1 MGLGA
6 QNLGGRA
13 HAYCKARV
21 NSLVKPYMQ
30 QVHSQAP
37 LTSTDLPAIVRVD
50 LVRFKIASAED
61 FVVEK
66 LIRRNVNLLE
76 KCMCSKIYYIYKKVR
91 KPISGTNSISTG
103 TEIVP
108 AGPLGT
114 RKIFFSSKMVNF
126 LTPTHP
132 KK

>member
-30 QVHSQAP
+30 QVHSQL

-50 LVRFKIASAED
+50 LVRFKIPSAED

-76 KCMCSKIYYIYKKVR
+76 KCMCSKIYFKK
-91 KPISGTNSISTG
+91 SSQTN
-103 TEIVP
+103 
-108 AGPLGT
+108 
-114 RKIFFSSKMVNF
+114 
-126 LTPTHP
+126 
-132 KK
+132 